1 MVVFYENRHKLGS
14 LTRLGYNFQK
24 EREKDLLTDP
34 CTLEANHYDRKK
46 KEEHNHRGSLETSA
60 SALKINYKCQIL
72 FRVQ

>member
-1 MVVFYENRHKLGS
+1 MVVFYENGQKLGS

-46 KEEHNHRGSLETSA
+46 RKNTITRA
-60 SALKINYKCQIL
+60 
-72 FRVQ
+72 V